1 MCNQQGA
8 GEHGAPSHYL
18 YQENNSVPG
27 TRPGC
32 LLVGGVGRWG
42 GRDEAESGGL
52 DCHPGGS
59 NPRSKVQPSDH
70 LPALVSLPTPTRGG
84 ARSKR
89 CNPEEPEPCA
99 SEPRKRGARR
109 GVLSTR
115 HPPRGLYPRP
125 AAHPGDSPRARP
137 PSPGSAAPAC
147 PRGALSPA
155 GGPRAAPGGGSAAG
169 LGERAAPETAPARAA
184 QVLGAAPGC
193 FLPGPG
199 GGDPRPAGAA
209 RAQRRGWQ
217 GRPSRFRSIA
227 ARLSQPA
234 TAWPRL
240 PPRPPGAPSP
250 SGDQGRARLGVWGR
264 SCHPP
269 VGTLAGLL
277 LPGARGWAC

>member
-18 YQENNSVPG
+18 YQENKSVPG

-42 GRDEAESGGL
+42 GGMRPSLVDWIVTRAGQIPEAKCSLQITYRLWFLFRRPLAGERDPSGAIQKSPSPVLASPESAARGEAFS
-52 DCHPGGS
+52 P
-59 NPRSKVQPSDH
+59 
-70 LPALVSLPTPTRGG
+70 PAT
-84 ARSKR
+84 
-89 CNPEEPEPCA
+89 
-99 SEPRKRGARR
+99 
-109 GVLSTR
+109 
-115 HPPRGLYPRP
+115 PPRGLYPRP

-250 SGDQGRARLGVWGR
+250 SGDQGRVRLGVWGR